1 MKINVLILILISSI
15 NCYSQNKNSDCEE
28 LKNGTFEIYE
38 NGEKVGIV
46 YRKGNIQIE
55 KYPNKEE
62 LNFVKLKYN
71 NCNITYNSYEIKQEL
86 DTITWSVNYNKIK
99 KFKYKFIA
107 KPKYLNIS
115 YTSEGEI
122 IKLSNEIKKEIL
134 KIYSELIITVNK

>member
-1 MKINVLILILISSI
+1 MNKSLLIIVLIFSI
-15 NCYSQNKNSDCEE
+15 NSYSQNKNLECEE

-38 NGEKVGIV
+38 NGEKFGVV

-62 LNFVKLKYN
+62 LNFVKLRYD
-71 NCNITYNSYEIKQEL
+71 NCNITFNSYEIKQEL

-99 KFKYKFIA
+99 KSKYKFIA

-115 YTSEGEI
+115 YSSEGVI
-122 IKLSNEIKKEIL
+122 LKVSNKIKKEIL
-134 KIYSELIITVNK
+134 EIYSDLIATENN